1 MTNVIK
7 ATQSDPVSDDPTN
20 LPVRA
25 PSTCRHASQGKEL
38 KNEGLGRT

>member
-7 ATQSDPVSDDPTN
+7 APHVDPWSDDPTN

-25 PSTCRHASQGKEL
+25 PSACRHASQGKES
-38 KNEGLGRT
+38 KDEGQGRT